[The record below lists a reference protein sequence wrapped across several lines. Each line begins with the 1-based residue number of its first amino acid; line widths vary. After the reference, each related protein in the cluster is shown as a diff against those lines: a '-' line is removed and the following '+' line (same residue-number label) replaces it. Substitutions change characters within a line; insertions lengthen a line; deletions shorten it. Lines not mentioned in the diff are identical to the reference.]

1 MGILHDMLDKIH
13 AAHDQALQLADPK
26 QAAASA
32 HRGFFEA
39 TADLVHSLEARIV
52 EIEHA
57 LFGTKELEPPVPS
70 PETTPVAAT
79 SAPIPAEPG
88 LKAEPAPNL
97 TPGA

>member
-57 LFGTKELEPPVPS
+57 LFGAPAEPEAAP
-70 PETTPVAAT
+70 AAT

-88 LKAEPAPNL
+88 LQAEPAPNL